1 MPPRT
6 RDYAGK
12 RYDEHRGVVHIYA
25 TDGRYPAQLLDLVDE
40 QTRVEQHHAMPDRAD
55 YLVIAGG
62 TLSATRERMAAR
74 LLSLPVVLPAANEWL
89 RNKLVQITNGGNDV
103 HLVVYRAADHD
114 IP

>member
-1 MPPRT
+1 MSART

-12 RYDEHRGVVHIYA
+12 RYDEHRGVVHVYA
-25 TDGRYPAQLLDLVDE
+25 TDGRYPALLLDLVDE
-40 QTRVEQHHAMPDRAD
+40 QTRVEQHNTMPERAD

-62 TLSATRERMAAR
+62 SLSVQRERMAAR
-74 LLSLPVVLPAANEWL
+74 LLSLPVVLPAAGEWL
-89 RNKLVQITNGGNDV
+89 RDKIAQRTNGGNDI